1 MRLGGKVALI
11 TGGASGMGKAMSV
24 LFAAGGASVAVVD
37 IDENHGREV
46 VNEIREKGGK
56 AILVR
61 ADVAIA
67 EEAKL
72 AVGRCVEVFGGLDI
86 LVNNAG
92 VNPRGTVVTTS
103 ETQWDRVLAVNLKA
117 TFLLSKYA
125 IPEMVRRGGGCV
137 VNIASV
143 NGLVAFENEV
153 AYDAS
158 KGGLVMLTRSMALD
172 HAKDG
177 VRVNCICPG
186 ITDTPMF
193 ERTIST
199 YSNQQAFLEKVKKM
213 QPLGRLGR
221 PDDVANAALFLA
233 SDQATFITGAI
244 LPVDGGYTIV

>member
-1 MRLGGKVALI
+1 
-11 TGGASGMGKAMSV
+11 MGRAMSV
-24 LFAAGGASVAVVD
+24 LFAAEGASVAVVD

-46 VNEIREKGGK
+46 VNEMREKGGK

-193 ERTIST
+193 KRTIST
-199 YSNQQAFLEKVKKM
+199 YSDQQAFLEKVKKM